1 MRILIIAAASLL
13 VAGCMARRPE
23 PPAPVIDAPEPAKPR
38 EIHTNLSGA
47 TAGELM
53 QLLGPPVLQ
62 VREGPGLKLQFR
74 GRSCIL
80 DAYLYPPQQGTG
92 PERVTYIDARTSSG
106 DAANRED
113 CVLSLV
119 RR

>member
-1 MRILIIAAASLL
+1 MRILIIAAASLIL
-13 VAGCMARRPE
+13 AGCMARQPE
-23 PPAPVIDAPEPAKPR
+23 PPAPVSAAPKPAEPR

-53 QLLGPPVLQ
+53 QVLGPPALQ

-92 PERVTYIDARTSSG
+92 PERVTHIDARTSSG
-106 DAANRED
+106 DAANREN

>member
-1 MRILIIAAASLL
+1 MQ
-13 VAGCMARRPE
+13 PT
-23 PPAPVIDAPEPAKPR
+23 PAPAKR

-53 QLLGPPVLQ
+53 RLLGQPALQ
-62 VREGPGLKLQFR
+62 IREGPGLKLQFR

-80 DAYLYPPQQGTG
+80 DTYLYPPQQGAG

-106 DAANRED
+106 GVTDKEE
-113 CVLSLV
+113 CVLSMV
-119 RR
+119 RH

>member
-1 MRILIIAAASLL
+1 MQ
-13 VAGCMARRPE
+13 PT
-23 PPAPVIDAPEPAKPR
+23 PAPAKR

-53 QLLGPPVLQ
+53 QLLGQPALQ
-62 VREGPGLKLQFR
+62 IREGPGLKIQFR
-74 GRSCIL
+74 GHSCIL
-80 DAYLYPPQQGTG
+80 DTYLYPPQQGSG

-106 DAANRED
+106 GSTDKEE
-113 CVLSLV
+113 CVLSMV

>member
-23 PPAPVIDAPEPAKPR
+23 PPAPVSDAPDPAKPR
-38 EIHTNLSGA
+38 ELHTNLSGA

-53 QLLGPPVLQ
+53 QLLGPPALQ

-106 DAANRED
+106 DAANKEN

>member
-1 MRILIIAAASLL
+1 MRILVPIAAAAVL
-13 VAGCMARRPE
+13 AGCATRAPNT
-23 PPAPVIDAPEPAKPR
+23 PGPVQPAAPAPATR

-47 TAGELM
+47 TTGELM
-53 QLLGPPVLQ
+53 RLLGQPAFQ

-80 DAYLYPPQQGTG
+80 DTYLYPPQQGTG
-92 PERVTYIDARTSSG
+92 PERVTYIDARTLSG
-106 DAANRED
+106 GATDKEE
-113 CVLSLV
+113 CVLSMV

>member
-1 MRILIIAAASLL
+1 MRILVPIAAAAVL
-13 VAGCMARRPE
+13 AGCATRVPE
-23 PPAPVIDAPEPAKPR
+23 APGPVQPAAPAPTMR

-47 TAGELM
+47 TTGELI
-53 QLLGPPVLQ
+53 QLLGQPAFQ

-80 DAYLYPPQQGTG
+80 DAFLYPPQQGTG
-92 PERVTYIDARTSSG
+92 PERVTYIDARTFSG
-106 DAANRED
+106 GSTDKEE
-113 CVLSLV
+113 CVLSMV

>member
-1 MRILIIAAASLL
+1 MRRFLPIAALL
-13 VAGCMARRPE
+13 LAGCAARVPE
-23 PPAPVIDAPEPAKPR
+23 TSGPVQPATPAPAKR

-53 QLLGPPVLQ
+53 QLLGQPALQ
-62 VREGPGLKLQFR
+62 IREGPGLKLQFR

-80 DAYLYPPQQGTG
+80 DTYLYPPQQGSG

-106 DAANRED
+106 GSTDKEE
-113 CVLSLV
+113 CVLSMV

>member
-1 MRILIIAAASLL
+1 MRFILPIFAAFLL
-13 VAGCMARRPE
+13 AGCMARQPE
-23 PPAPVIDAPEPAKPR
+23 PPAPVSATPEPAKPR

-47 TAGELM
+47 TAGEVM
-53 QLLGPPVLQ
+53 QLLGPPALQ

-80 DAYLYPPQQGTG
+80 DAYLYPPQQGAG

-106 DAANRED
+106 DAANKEN

>member
-1 MRILIIAAASLL
+1 MRILITAAASLFL
-13 VAGCMARRPE
+13 AGCVARQPE
-23 PPAPVIDAPEPAKPR
+23 PPAPVSSAPELAKPR

-47 TAGELM
+47 TAGEVM
-53 QLLGPPVLQ
+53 QLLGPPALQ

-74 GRSCIL
+74 GRACIL

-106 DAANRED
+106 DPANREN

>member
-1 MRILIIAAASLL
+1 
-13 VAGCMARRPE
+13 VQ
-23 PPAPVIDAPEPAKPR
+23 PAPSATPR

-53 QLLGPPVLQ
+53 QLLGQPALQ
-62 VREGPGLKLQFR
+62 IREGPGLKLQFR

-80 DAYLYPPQQGTG
+80 DTYLYPPQQGTG

-106 DAANRED
+106 GSADKEQ
-113 CVLSLV
+113 CVLSMV

>member
-1 MRILIIAAASLL
+1 MRRILPITALL
-13 VAGCMARRPE
+13 LAGCAARVPE
-23 PPAPVIDAPEPAKPR
+23 TTGPVQATPAPAKR

-53 QLLGPPVLQ
+53 QLLGQPALQ
-62 VREGPGLKLQFR
+62 IREGPGLKLQFR

-80 DAYLYPPQQGTG
+80 DTYLYPPQQGSG

-106 DAANRED
+106 GSTDKEE
-113 CVLSLV
+113 CVLSMV

>member
-1 MRILIIAAASLL
+1 MRRFLPIAALL
-13 VAGCMARRPE
+13 LAGCAARVPE
-23 PPAPVIDAPEPAKPR
+23 TTGPVQTAPTPAPR

-53 QLLGPPVLQ
+53 QILGQPALQ
-62 VREGPGLKLQFR
+62 IREGAGLKLQFR

-80 DAYLYPPQQGTG
+80 DTYLYPPQQGTG
-92 PERVTYIDARTSSG
+92 PERVTYIDARNSSG
-106 DAANRED
+106 GSADKEQ
-113 CVLSLV
+113 CVLSMV

>member
-1 MRILIIAAASLL
+1 MRIVILAAASLL
-13 VAGCMARRPE
+13 LAGCVARRPE
-23 PPAPVIDAPEPAKPR
+23 PAAPAQAATPAPIKPR
-38 EIHTNLSGA
+38 EVHTNLSGA

-53 QLLGPPVLQ
+53 QLLGPPALQ

-74 GRSCIL
+74 GRQCIL
-80 DAYLYPPQQGTG
+80 DAFLYPPQQGG

-106 DAANRED
+106 AFTNKEE
-113 CVLSLV
+113 CVLSMV